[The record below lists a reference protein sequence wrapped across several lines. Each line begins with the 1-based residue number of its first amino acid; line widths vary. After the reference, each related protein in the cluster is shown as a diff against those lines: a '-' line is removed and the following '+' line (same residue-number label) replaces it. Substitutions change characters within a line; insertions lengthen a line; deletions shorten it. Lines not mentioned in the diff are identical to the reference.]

1 MTLRGDIGAGLCK
14 WQEINVSSAAAIVE
28 VVEAEN
34 REKKKIWGIE
44 QKKKVEE
51 EE

>member
-28 VVEAEN
+28 VVEAEKDKEEAEN
-34 REKKKIWGIE
+34 REKKNGE
-44 QKKKVEE
+44 
-51 EE
+51 